1 MNEWRVLESRAI
13 LEVVKGRLEIIDKFQ
28 VMLVNDVR
36 ETAHEIGDDNMHDL
50 LGRFPWLL
58 NPEWQVLAEEQSLTK
73 QLQEWGTKDIG
84 KDDRSRY
91 DFLALENDRTL
102 VVPRDQTALPRDQPW
117 TTLPASRSTGSGWR
131 PRAPVRRYTWCSS
144 TAAAGTLLKRSTTPG
159 CRRRTAIFGLGR
171 SSLSGAANT
180 TSGTS
185 LSSKPMF
192 EPPDFA
198 RLEAEVQD
206 TRSVMNSGSVYRGVA
221 KRTKGLGPQDTRPP
235 EDFRPTPHQ

>member
-1 MNEWRVLESRAI
+1 M
-13 LEVVKGRLEIIDKFQ
+13 VKGRLEIIDKFQ

-102 VVPRDQTALPRDQPW
+102 VVLEIKRPGHAIDVDD
-117 TTLPASRSTGSGWR
+117 TTRLTKYRERLA
-131 PRAPVRRYTWCSS
+131 
-144 TAAAGTLLKRSTTPG
+144 
-159 CRRRTAIFGLGR
+159 
-171 SSLSGAANT
+171 AANT
-180 TSGTS
+180 
-185 LSSKPMF
+185 
-192 EPPDFA
+192 
-198 RLEAEVQD
+198 
-206 TRSVMNSGSVYRGVA
+206 
-221 KRTKGLGPQDTRPP
+221 RP
-235 EDFRPTPHQ
+235 EIHMVLI